1 MIVLAKTHF
10 DTTND
15 DAHYHAF
22 EYLDAAER
30 LCSDYGFFVGYR
42 GISAAYYTFGAAFV
56 KLDLVSKAV
65 YPLRKSCTVLE
76 LVSEQVSVDADKL
89 QLVKRYEVLGTCFT
103 KDGDS
108 KVNQRGSEKEKVS
121 MVIISLYS
129 DLILTL
135 LCFFTECGES
145 LSDGPEIYPCN
156 DFPLAHRGI

>member
-1 MIVLAKTHF
+1 MLLTYVHIMIVLAKTHF

-42 GISAAYYTFGAAFV
+42 GISAAYYTFGTAFV
-56 KLDLVSKAV
+56 KLNLASKAI

-108 KVNQRGSEKEKVS
+108 KVNQREKEKKKVKVS
-121 MVIISLYS
+121 TMVFWVL
-129 DLILTL
+129 LLTL
-135 LCFFTECGES
+135 LMF
-145 LSDGPEIYPCN
+145 LY
-156 DFPLAHRGI
+156 RVR